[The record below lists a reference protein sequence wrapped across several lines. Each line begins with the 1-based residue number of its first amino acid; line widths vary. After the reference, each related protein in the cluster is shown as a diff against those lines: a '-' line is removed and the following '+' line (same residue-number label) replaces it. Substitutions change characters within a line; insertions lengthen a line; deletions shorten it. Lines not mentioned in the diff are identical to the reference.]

1 MEIFRFILG
10 FLLSILI
17 IQGNAQF
24 ETSPALEEITDST
37 TLVLLEPSRTVTDLD
52 IPTSGLDLQTSS
64 APQSD
69 ALPFTNIPAVTSDTP
84 FEPTSTPAELETS
97 FNVALTS
104 STRLSSLDL
113 DQGSV
118 SESTLSD
125 SLSTLQLSRTDSVV
139 DSSPSNSF
147 VSSGSEKSVSSS
159 SVSELF
165 IQNVESSSRSQV
177 SLSQL
182 PEQYMSTFVLLEQ
195 STEQVASS
203 SVSQDQA
210 ASSSVSQ
217 DQAAS
222 SSVSQDQAAST
233 SVSQNQIVSSSFFE
247 GQITSSAALQE
258 QITSSSVLQE
268 QITSS
273 SVLQDQIT
281 SSSVLQ
287 EKISSSF
294 VLEEQISSSSV
305 LQDQITSSSVLQEK
319 ISSSFVLEEQISSSS
334 VLQEQKTSS
343 SVLQKQ
349 ISSSFVLE
357 EQISSSSVLQ
367 EQITSSSVLQK
378 QISSSSVLIEQIA
391 SSSVLQEQIASS
403 SVLQEQISSSSVL
416 IEQITPSSVLQ
427 EQITSSSVLQEQISS
442 SSVLI
447 EQITPSS
454 VLQEQITSSS
464 VLQEQIS
471 SSSVLIEQITPS
483 SVLQE
488 QITSSSVLQEQ
499 ISSSFVLQE
508 QISSSSVLQQQISSS
523 SSSVLQ
529 TTGQIPPSSYPPVQP
544 SEDSVSP
551 EQASSSAPVSLT
563 FLSSSQSEL
572 PSASV
577 FSTSTASSSTLIQ
590 ASTSDGVDIL
600 DSSSVVSVTS
610 DTVPEQS
617 VISTSEIQINPT
629 SVSSLDDVTSVV
641 ALSEGSLKIQSTRL
655 STSSAAL
662 QEISESSYVPFEASS
677 VPIDASLPSY
687 DQTVSNTFRTT
698 SIDFTESRKLTN
710 TISPMQSSEEM
721 SSPVSVN
728 VDSVS
733 FVSNNVQ
740 SSSQTIM
747 PSQIPENIL
756 QTSAQIFETS
766 ADSPTVSI
774 SLSVATSSKLY
785 DGSFLSTSVSAP
797 ALSVS
802 EDNVVPSSYASLQ
815 FSTLPPEMSSSSAS
829 VAEDVTSFLSE
840 LQSKESSSYTDQSR
854 TTLLFDASSALSTS
868 GLTSEI
874 LHTSENSLHFPTQT
888 ETPSI
893 ATIASTNSLSSEQ
906 LSQTSANFG
915 SQSDTVPSLSSSE
928 SILASS
934 FPQEINLGTNSVR
947 STLEIQSS
955 GISYQTYASSGNVQR
970 ILATTASQQLTDINS
985 ESLFSFESSDAST
998 TGGAFTTA
1006 VVLESS
1012 SHQSDIILTYTLSL
1026 TAPNTGSASSSD
1038 AAAVSDASIQ
1048 ESSFTE
1054 TLIPSL
1060 SILSTVVSNTE
1071 SVQPAFQTPYP
1082 TDSVVFSVVSVES
1095 SSIQLASISFPA
1107 HETNVIFTSETL
1119 SSLETAASNF
1129 FPTQFSSALDVAS
1142 TSSGVSGSQSSSI
1155 DSVSS
1160 LYQFSS
1166 ILNLDST
1173 SLGSSTIDVL
1183 GTVSESSFQT
1193 NLVSRQGSEFLSS
1206 SQELLSSSQSVIS
1219 VVPSFSEI
1227 SSTVPKTQLSSSP
1240 QWSGSSEVAFT
1251 GFTLQSDSVTTSTAE
1266 SVLGTIEPSTS
1277 GSELQSIASSPL
1289 LPIIIGSGRATET
1302 ESFGTSTSGSFYESQ
1317 SVQTNLISS
1326 QLLSSTNDI
1335 PGSRLS
1341 DSSLLLPSGLDLSTG
1356 FPFSTAFSTPSLIF
1370 PNPSISTANS
1380 ESVPASFT
1388 FSTVLQSSTAPI
1400 VILPTFEQSSAI
1412 SSFDISLMKPS
1423 SSLFGTQSFSGF
1435 SDIVSS
1441 NLASMSYPGAS
1452 LMASESVS
1460 SIEPVIPVISLTESQ
1475 TTLFGD
1481 SLPTELLSMTATGSQ
1496 SFTVSTS
1503 VVYDFSSVSSSSEG
1517 NSTSIDV
1524 TRPSSLLFSQLP
1536 IPTGSTAFLVSSSD
1550 LSTNSSIGGIVFP
1563 TFSGSSAS
1571 VIFPSGSDIFLT
1583 TTGSLIA
1590 SDVSS
1595 ASRGFVPVPTL
1606 SLGSLSDSSVIP
1618 LVTESSNGLPS
1629 QGPFESRTNLPSLSL
1644 FDTSTILPTQGP
1656 FETLTNLPLQ
1666 SLFDTSTFLPSL
1678 GPFETSTNLPSQG
1691 PFETRTNLPSLSS
1704 FDTSTIL
1711 PSQGPFETSTN
1722 LPSLS
1727 LFDTNTM
1734 LPTQGPFETR
1744 TNLPSQ
1750 SLFDTSLSLPSQ
1762 GPFETS
1768 TNLPSQGPF
1777 ETSTNLLS
1785 LSSFDRSTIL
1795 PSQGPFE
1802 TSTNLASQS
1811 LFDTSTILPFP
1822 SPFETSSN
1830 LPSLSLFETSTIL
1843 PTQGP
1848 FETRTN
1854 LPSQSQ
1860 FDTSLSLPS
1869 QGPFETSTNL
1879 PSQGPFETSTN
1890 LPSQGPFE
1898 TSTNLLSLSSFDT
1911 STILPSQGPFET
1923 RTNLPSQSQF
1933 DTSLFLPSQGPFE
1946 TSTNLPSQG
1955 PFETST
1961 NLLSLSSFDTSTFLP
1976 SQGPFETSTNLP
1988 SQSLFDTSTFSPS
2001 QGPFET
2007 STNLPSQSL
2016 FDTSTFSPSQ
2026 GPFETSTNLPS
2037 LSSFGTS
2044 TNLPSQSS
2052 FLTSGILQTESLS
2065 DTSFSLPSPSLYPS
2079 SSFLP
2084 VSPTRILSSLSGIS
2098 SQEYTDISSLFT
2110 RSYISA
2116 PSALTSLISTTGS
2129 PPFVSSSSIAPSG
2142 ASSETFGSLSSEFM
2156 ESNIASSSESTSV
2169 IILLPSSKLS
2179 DMSSVIFQTTG
2190 TVSDSSLFGTTT
2202 SFTDIS
2208 IDSSQFSAA
2217 SSVPVTVLPSPS
2229 SMVSESI
2236 SISGVTSLES
2246 RSPVDSS
2253 LQPDTTTLVPTDI
2266 LSTPISSDTILSPS
2280 SSVIISASDTNV
2292 IFSSSVSMVIV
2303 SYSQT
2308 DISSRVSVD
2317 TSTPTDVVTTVVSS
2331 SSEPTPSSVTELS
2344 SSLTPTPTSSS
2355 SATPS
2360 SSVLPSPPT
2369 TTPSLNTSDALKEFW
2384 VNTVI
2389 KVRQSEDVS
2398 SDAFKEKMEGRLAGV
2413 YGEAFAREEMI
2424 NNGTYQP
2431 LKRRKRYA
2439 TSPDGNIKLQV
2450 VNVERD
2456 TTSNNVK
2463 LTYLAEKDGKMIP
2476 SDKMVHTLELLDHQE
2491 VALGLGYVV
2500 DTKAEPYVPVPV
2512 QPPEEDKKLWIIAAV
2527 LGPIALIIL
2536 IWIIICIA
2544 CRCCCNRKTTADAE
2558 EPHLMK
2564 VRRDGA
2570 QVESEASGAPPD
2582 YPPEQGSKRSSSAG
2596 LIKASGKKMSYEVNP
2611 DPDEEA
2617 TLYPEVKKLVDVA
2630 RTNRK
2635 KKHPLSSPR
2644 SEANDSMTY
2653 VSEDDRYATPARRK
2667 GTKQNNIPREADDSS
2682 SQIDNS
2688 LEPRPKPL
2696 PIPRHSR
2703 PLHSEP
2709 PASAQEEEE
2718 LLERAEMERIKN
2730 KQRLREQRKR
2740 ERFGNTDP
2748 PQSGDHEVRQ
2758 VYKKAQKE
2766 IDAVL
2771 GSPDQDGNLPDVFM
2785 HKPKK
2790 RSTRHKKDPQ
2800 EGHTN
2805 EAFTE
2810 DEQEGSS
2817 QSGESL
2823 DEAKRRMHKLLDDA
2837 FSLISSSRSSIGN
2850 KVTPVSSPT
2859 KLSYTSLSE
2868 SRKKDDASEV
2878 TPRANG
2884 SVPKESKESKQ
2895 PAEEEKKHTPLYF
2908 NPTYT
2913 GQEEGSPR
2921 LETWSPYRAA
2931 DEVALISLPQTQTVM
2946 DKTPTQERLQ
2956 TTTFSESYPTSMRDS
2971 YYATEPA
2978 KPIVIRTKDLDI
2990 DPQGTTN
2997 SKPSQPKHQTVNGI
3011 GTGMGKSGLPN
3022 GDTSYPGM
3030 TGYEDIP
3037 LHSFGSKS
3045 HTQDSVKENGGV
3057 NGGLHGGLNGGPH
3070 KPPTKTWAGQDEV
3083 DVVSSLEP
3091 GASPR
3096 PFIRSLREELE
3107 HLSTRIGEPGNTDS
3121 HGNALA

>member
-24 ETSPALEEITDST
+24 ETRPAVGEITDST
-37 TLVLLEPSRTVTDLD
+37 TLELLEPSRQVTDLD
-52 IPTSGLDLQTSS
+52 IPTSGLELQTSS
-64 APQSD
+64 APKSD
-69 ALPFTNIPAVTSDTP
+69 ALPFPNIPPVTSDTP

-104 STRLSSLDL
+104 STHLSSLDL

-159 SVSELF
+159 SVSDLS
-165 IQNVESSSRSQV
+165 IKNVESSSRSQESV
-177 SLSQL
+177 SQL
-182 PEQYMSTFVLLEQ
+182 REQYTSTFVLLEQ

-203 SVSQDQA
+203 SVSQ
-210 ASSSVSQ
+210 
-217 DQAAS
+217 
-222 SSVSQDQAAST
+222 
-233 SVSQNQIVSSSFFE
+233 NQIVSSSFFQD
-247 GQITSSAALQE
+247 QITSSAALQE

-273 SVLQDQIT
+273 SVLQ
-281 SSSVLQ
+281 
-287 EKISSSF
+287 
-294 VLEEQISSSSV
+294 
-305 LQDQITSSSVLQEK
+305 
-319 ISSSFVLEEQISSSS
+319 
-334 VLQEQKTSS
+334 
-343 SVLQKQ
+343 
-349 ISSSFVLE
+349 

-367 EQITSSSVLQK
+367 EQIS
-378 QISSSSVLIEQIA
+378 
-391 SSSVLQEQIASS
+391 SSSVLQEQISSS
-403 SVLQEQISSSSVL
+403 SVLQEQISSSSVLQEQISSSSVLQDQISSSSVL

-442 SSVLI
+442 SSVLQD
-447 EQITPSS
+447 QIS
-454 VLQEQITSSS
+454 SSS
-464 VLQEQIS
+464 VLQDQIS

-499 ISSSFVLQE
+499 ISSSSVLQEEISSSSVLQEHISSSSVLQQQISSSSVLQE
-508 QISSSSVLQQQISSS
+508 QISSSSVLIEQITLSSVLQDQITSSSVQQEQISSSSVLQQKISSS

-544 SEDSVSP
+544 SEDSVSQG
-551 EQASSSAPVSLT
+551 QAPSSAPVSLT
-563 FLSSSQSEL
+563 LLSSSQSEL

-577 FSTSTASSSTLIQ
+577 SSTSTASSTLIP
-590 ASTSDGVDIL
+590 ASTSDGV

-629 SVSSLDDVTSVV
+629 SVSSVDDATSVV
-641 ALSEGSLKIQSTRL
+641 ALSEGSSNIQSSRL

-677 VPIDASLPSY
+677 VPIDASLPSP

-740 SSSQTIM
+740 SSSQTIT

-785 DGSFLSTSVSAP
+785 DSSILSTSVSAP
-797 ALSVS
+797 AVSVS
-802 EDNVVPSSYASLQ
+802 EDNVVPSSSYASLQ
-815 FSTLPPEMSSSSAS
+815 FSTLPPEMSSFSAS

-888 ETPSI
+888 ETPGI

-906 LSQTSANFG
+906 LSQTSDNFG
-915 SQSDTVPSLSSSE
+915 SQRETVPSLSSSE

-955 GISYQTYASSGNVQR
+955 GISYQTYASSENVQK

-1026 TAPNTGSASSSD
+1026 TTPNTEAASSSD
-1038 AAAVSDASIQ
+1038 ADAVSDASIQ

-1060 SILSTVVSNTE
+1060 SILSTLVSNTE
-1071 SVQPAFQTPYP
+1071 SVQPTFQTPYP

-1107 HETNVIFTSETL
+1107 HETNIIFTSETF
-1119 SSLETAASNF
+1119 SSLETASSNF
-1129 FPTQFSSALDVAS
+1129 FPTQFSSALDVAA

-1183 GTVSESSFQT
+1183 GTVSESFFQT
-1193 NLVSRQGSEFLSS
+1193 DLVSRKGSEFLSS
-1206 SQELLSSSQSVIS
+1206 SKELLSSSQSVIS

-1251 GFTLQSDSVTTSTAE
+1251 GFTLQSDSVTTSAAE

-1289 LPIIIGSGRATET
+1289 LPIIIGSGRATES
-1302 ESFGTSTSGSFYESQ
+1302 ESFGRSTSE

-1335 PGSRLS
+1335 PGSRFS

-1356 FPFSTAFSTPSLIF
+1356 FPFTTAVSTPSLIV
-1370 PNPSISTANS
+1370 PNPSISTAYS
-1380 ESVPASFT
+1380 ETVPASFT

-1441 NLASMSYPGAS
+1441 NLASMSYPAAS

-1460 SIEPVIPVISLTESQ
+1460 SIGPVIPVISLTESQ
-1475 TTLFGD
+1475 ATWFSD
-1481 SLPTELLSMTATGSQ
+1481 SLPTELLSMTATASQ

-1517 NSTSIDV
+1517 NSTFIDV

-1536 IPTGSTAFLVSSSD
+1536 TPTGSTAFLVSSSD
-1550 LSTNSSIGGIVFP
+1550 LSTNSSIGGIVIP

-1590 SDVSS
+1590 SDLSS
-1595 ASRGFVPVPTL
+1595 ASGGFVPVSTL

-1618 LVTESSNGLPS
+1618 LVTESSTGLPS
-1629 QGPFESRTNLPSLSL
+1629 QGPFETRTNLPSLSL
-1644 FDTSTILPTQGP
+1644 FETSTVLPTQGP
-1656 FETLTNLPLQ
+1656 FETLTNVHSQ
-1666 SLFDTSTFLPSL
+1666 SLFDTSTFLPSQ

-1704 FDTSTIL
+1704 FDTSTFLSLPSPFETRTNLPSISSFETSTILPTQGPFETRTNLPSQSLLDTSLFL

-1722 LPSLS
+1722 LPSQGPFETSTNLLS
-1727 LFDTNTM
+1727 LSSFDTSTI

-1750 SLFDTSLSLPSQ
+1750 SLFDTSLFLPSQ

-1802 TSTNLASQS
+1802 TSTNL
-1811 LFDTSTILPFP
+1811 
-1822 SPFETSSN
+1822 
-1830 LPSLSLFETSTIL
+1830 
-1843 PTQGP
+1843 
-1848 FETRTN
+1848 
-1854 LPSQSQ
+1854 
-1860 FDTSLSLPS
+1860 
-1869 QGPFETSTNL
+1869 
-1879 PSQGPFETSTN
+1879 
-1890 LPSQGPFE
+1890 PSQGPFE

-1911 STILPSQGPFET
+1911 STILPTQGPFET
-1923 RTNLPSQSQF
+1923 RTNLPSQSLF

-1961 NLLSLSSFDTSTFLP
+1961 NLPSQSLFDTSTFFPSHGPFETRTNLPSQSLFDTSTFLPTQGPFETRTNLPSQSLFDTSLFLP

-1988 SQSLFDTSTFSPS
+1988 SQ
-2001 QGPFET
+2001 GP
-2007 STNLPSQSL
+2007 
-2016 FDTSTFSPSQ
+2016 
-2026 GPFETSTNLPS
+2026 
-2037 LSSFGTS
+2037 FGTS

-2098 SQEYTDISSLFT
+2098 SQEYIDISSLFT
-2110 RSYISA
+2110 RSYIST
-2116 PSALTSLISTTGS
+2116 PSALTSLISATRS
-2129 PPFVSSSSIAPSG
+2129 PQFVSSSSIEPSG
-2142 ASSETFGSLSSEFM
+2142 ASSETFGSLSSDFL
-2156 ESNIASSSESTSV
+2156 ESSIASSSESTSV
-2169 IILLPSSKLS
+2169 IILLPSSTLS
-2179 DMSSVIFQTTG
+2179 DMSSAIFQTTG
-2190 TVSDSSLFGTTT
+2190 TVSDSSLFRTTT

-2236 SISGVTSLES
+2236 SISGLTSLES
-2246 RSPVDSS
+2246 RSLVDSS

-2280 SSVIISASDTNV
+2280 SSVIISVSDTNV
-2292 IFSSSVSMVIV
+2292 IFSSPVSMVIV
-2303 SYSQT
+2303 SSSQT
-2308 DISSRVSVD
+2308 DISSTLSVD
-2317 TSTPTDVVTTVVSS
+2317 TSTPTDVVSTVVSS
-2331 SSEPTPSSVTELS
+2331 SSEPTSSSVTELS
-2344 SSLTPTPTSSS
+2344 SSLTPSPTSSS

-2413 YGEAFAREEMI
+2413 YGEAFTREEMI

-2463 LTYLAEKDGKMIP
+2463 LTYLAEKDGKMVP
-2476 SDKMVHTLELLDHQE
+2476 SDKMVDTLELLDHQE

-2512 QPPEEDKKLWIIAAV
+2512 QPLAEDKKLWIIAAV

-2536 IWIIICIA
+2536 IWIIVCIA

-2635 KKHPLSSPR
+2635 KKYPLSSPR

-2696 PIPRHSR
+2696 PIPRHNR

-2837 FSLISSSRSSIGN
+2837 FSLISSSRSSIGSVLSYSKKRN

-2884 SVPKESKESKQ
+2884 SVSKESKESKQ

-2990 DPQGTTN
+2990 DPQGSTN

-3011 GTGMGKSGLPN
+3011 GTGMGKPGLPN

-3057 NGGLHGGLNGGPH
+3057 NGGLHGSLNGGPH

-3083 DVVSSLEP
+3083 DIVSSLEP